1 MAPVW
6 TMAFKARWQVFY
18 LLARA
23 VAIAVIGG
31 GGGGVYSYI
40 RVKAGFHSENNPR
53 IGPDRNKI

>member
-1 MAPVW
+1 MAKFDVQS
-6 TMAFKARWQVFY
+6 A
-18 LLARA
+18 LAGVLPTSQGRSYS
-23 VAIAVIGG
+23 GNWG